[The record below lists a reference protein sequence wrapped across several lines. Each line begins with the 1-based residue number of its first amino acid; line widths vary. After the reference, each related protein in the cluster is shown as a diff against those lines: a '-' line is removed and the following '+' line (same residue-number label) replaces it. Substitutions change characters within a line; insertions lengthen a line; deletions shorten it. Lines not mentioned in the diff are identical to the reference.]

1 MKKYFSTFALVLLF
15 VGMPLLAFA
24 QATISLAIPGMSGLS
39 PTSTPPG
46 QWVSKIYNFAL
57 MIGGVLAFGAVVYG
71 GILYAASGGNP
82 SKQSEGREWI
92 TSALLGILL
101 LGGAYLI
108 LYTVN
113 PDLVNLNLPSL
124 QGVNIQ
130 APQTP
135 SGPYTLPTGLPPCT
149 QYSINPGVDCDLLA
163 TAITSQVSSAAT
175 AYYGAS
181 TAAGPGGGTVSCAWA
196 VNNVLTNA
204 GEAPLDTNSVQSME
218 NAINAGRGTLVDP
231 SQATAGDIV
240 IQAQDGHVGICMNDG
255 CTVVLSNSSSNASFT
270 WKSNTSFSPSYSGG
284 PGRIYKLNN

>member
-1 MKKYFSTFALVLLF
+1 MTPLFYLRKIFCALLRNKVWFFGGAAFFISILLSIT
-15 VGMPLLAFA
+15 PALAVN
-24 QATISLAIPGMSGLS
+24 ISLPIPGMSGLS

-135 SGPYTLPTGLPPCT
+135 T
-149 QYSINPGVDCDLLA
+149 
-163 TAITSQVSSAAT
+163 
-175 AYYGAS
+175 
-181 TAAGPGGGTVSCAWA
+181 PGGC
-196 VNNVLTNA
+196 
-204 GEAPLDTNSVQSME
+204 
-218 NAINAGRGTLVDP
+218 DP
-231 SQATAGDIV
+231 
-240 IQAQDGHVGICMNDG
+240 
-255 CTVVLSNSSSNASFT
+255 
-270 WKSNTSFSPSYSGG
+270 NTSFSCGSLCCISGFQSCQHLGGVATACVIQSACPVSCGQSLCCAGSQHCIQQQASPTSPVQYSC
-284 PGRIYKLNN
+284 L